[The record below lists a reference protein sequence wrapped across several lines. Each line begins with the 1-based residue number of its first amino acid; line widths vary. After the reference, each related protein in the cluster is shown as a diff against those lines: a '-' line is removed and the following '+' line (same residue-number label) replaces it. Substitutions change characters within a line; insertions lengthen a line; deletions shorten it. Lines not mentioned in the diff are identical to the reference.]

1 MPPRKRK
8 DTDPGPGDPSYD
20 GVPTVNV
27 QLDEEPQAMTGVVT
41 PAEVP
46 VVEVPAVETDQGD
59 PPPPDEQD

>member
-8 DTDPGPGDPSYD
+8 DSDVDPADASYD

-27 QLDEEPQAMTGVVT
+27 QLDEEPQAMTGAVI

-46 VVEVPAVETDQGD
+46 VVEVPAVEADQGD
-59 PPPPDEQD
+59 TPEPGDEG